1 MAGLPNSSKA
11 LQQWQHLFE
20 EKGVSRTE
28 QARQHLQQMLRL
40 GLPTRKH
47 EDWKYTPLEGLT
59 HSQFIQQCA
68 TISAAQ
74 RDALALQIDA
84 VRLVFVDGRFM
95 PELSDSTQNSG
106 FDVSVRDERQTLA
119 APVHP
124 EVFLHLTESLAQCVT
139 YIQVRRNQRPTR
151 PLLLMHITQGVDSDE
166 LNTAHYRHHLALAE
180 GAEATVIEHYV
191 SLTAAKH
198 FTGARLTMNVA
209 DNAQL
214 RHIKLAFENAS
225 SYHFAHNDLLLATD
239 ASAFSHS
246 FLLGAAVLRHH
257 SSSQLNGE
265 NATLRLNSL
274 AMPVKNEVCD
284 TRTWLEHNK
293 GYCNSRQLHKTI
305 VSDKGRAVFNGL
317 INVAQ
322 HAIKTDGQMTNNNLL
337 LGKLAEVDTKPQL
350 EIYADDVKCSH
361 GATIGRIDD
370 EQMFYLQ
377 SRGIR
382 QQEARHMILYAFAA
396 ELTEAIHDSALKQ
409 QVLARIGQ
417 RLPGAGMTFPVEK
430 VRADFPILQREVN
443 GLPLAYLDSAASAQ
457 KPNQVIDAESAF
469 YRHGYAAVHRGIHTL
484 SAQATESME
493 NVRKQA
499 SRFINARSAEEL
511 VFVRGTTEG
520 INLVANSW
528 GTENIRAGDNI
539 IISEMEHHANIVPWQ
554 MLCERKGAE
563 LRVIPLHPDGTLRL
577 ETLAALFDDRTRLL
591 AITHVSNVLGTEN
604 PLPDMIALARQHGAK
619 VLVDGAQAVMHHA
632 VDVQALDCDFYVF
645 SGHKLYGPTG
655 IGILYVKEALLQE
668 MPPWEGGGS
677 MISTVSL
684 TQGTTWAK
692 APWRFE
698 AGTPNTGGI
707 IGLGAA
713 IDYVTSLGLDK
724 IGDYEQMLMRYAL
737 EQLAQ
742 VPDIT
747 LYGPAQR
754 LGVITFNLGKHHAY
768 DVGSFLDNYGIAVR
782 TGHHCAMPLM
792 AWYGVPA
799 MCRASLAMYNTHE
812 EVDRLVAGLT
822 RIHRLLG

>member
-1 MAGLPNSSKA
+1 
-11 LQQWQHLFE
+11 
-20 EKGVSRTE
+20 
-28 QARQHLQQMLRL
+28 
-40 GLPTRKH
+40 
-47 EDWKYTPLEGLT
+47 
-59 HSQFIQQCA
+59 
-68 TISAAQ
+68 
-74 RDALALQIDA
+74 
-84 VRLVFVDGRFM
+84 
-95 PELSDSTQNSG
+95 
-106 FDVSVRDERQTLA
+106 
-119 APVHP
+119 
-124 EVFLHLTESLAQCVT
+124 
-139 YIQVRRNQRPTR
+139 
-151 PLLLMHITQGVDSDE
+151 
-166 LNTAHYRHHLALAE
+166 
-180 GAEATVIEHYV
+180 
-191 SLTAAKH
+191 
-198 FTGARLTMNVA
+198 
-209 DNAQL
+209 
-214 RHIKLAFENAS
+214 
-225 SYHFAHNDLLLATD
+225 
-239 ASAFSHS
+239 
-246 FLLGAAVLRHH
+246 
-257 SSSQLNGE
+257 
-265 NATLRLNSL
+265 
-274 AMPVKNEVCD
+274 
-284 TRTWLEHNK
+284 
-293 GYCNSRQLHKTI
+293 
-305 VSDKGRAVFNGL
+305 
-317 INVAQ
+317 
-322 HAIKTDGQMTNNNLL
+322 
-337 LGKLAEVDTKPQL
+337 
-350 EIYADDVKCSH
+350 
-361 GATIGRIDD
+361 
-370 EQMFYLQ
+370 
-377 SRGIR
+377 
-382 QQEARHMILYAFAA
+382 
-396 ELTEAIHDSALKQ
+396 
-409 QVLARIGQ
+409 
-417 RLPGAGMTFPVEK
+417 MTFPVEK

-563 LRVIPLHPDGTLRL
+563 LRVIPLYPDGTLRL

-737 EQLAQ
+737 EQLTQ

-754 LGVITFNLGKHHAY
+754 LGVIAFNLGKHHAY

>member
-1 MAGLPNSSKA
+1 
-11 LQQWQHLFE
+11 
-20 EKGVSRTE
+20 
-28 QARQHLQQMLRL
+28 
-40 GLPTRKH
+40 
-47 EDWKYTPLEGLT
+47 
-59 HSQFIQQCA
+59 
-68 TISAAQ
+68 
-74 RDALALQIDA
+74 
-84 VRLVFVDGRFM
+84 
-95 PELSDSTQNSG
+95 
-106 FDVSVRDERQTLA
+106 
-119 APVHP
+119 
-124 EVFLHLTESLAQCVT
+124 
-139 YIQVRRNQRPTR
+139 
-151 PLLLMHITQGVDSDE
+151 
-166 LNTAHYRHHLALAE
+166 
-180 GAEATVIEHYV
+180 
-191 SLTAAKH
+191 
-198 FTGARLTMNVA
+198 
-209 DNAQL
+209 
-214 RHIKLAFENAS
+214 
-225 SYHFAHNDLLLATD
+225 
-239 ASAFSHS
+239 
-246 FLLGAAVLRHH
+246 
-257 SSSQLNGE
+257 
-265 NATLRLNSL
+265 
-274 AMPVKNEVCD
+274 
-284 TRTWLEHNK
+284 
-293 GYCNSRQLHKTI
+293 
-305 VSDKGRAVFNGL
+305 
-317 INVAQ
+317 
-322 HAIKTDGQMTNNNLL
+322 
-337 LGKLAEVDTKPQL
+337 
-350 EIYADDVKCSH
+350 
-361 GATIGRIDD
+361 
-370 EQMFYLQ
+370 
-377 SRGIR
+377 
-382 QQEARHMILYAFAA
+382 
-396 ELTEAIHDSALKQ
+396 
-409 QVLARIGQ
+409 
-417 RLPGAGMTFPVEK
+417 MTFPVEK

-563 LRVIPLHPDGTLRL
+563 LRVIPLYPDGTLRL

-604 PLPDMIALARQHGAK
+604 PLPDMIALARHHGAK

-754 LGVITFNLGKHHAY
+754 LGVIAFNLGKHHAY

>member
-1 MAGLPNSSKA
+1 
-11 LQQWQHLFE
+11 
-20 EKGVSRTE
+20 
-28 QARQHLQQMLRL
+28 
-40 GLPTRKH
+40 
-47 EDWKYTPLEGLT
+47 
-59 HSQFIQQCA
+59 
-68 TISAAQ
+68 
-74 RDALALQIDA
+74 
-84 VRLVFVDGRFM
+84 
-95 PELSDSTQNSG
+95 
-106 FDVSVRDERQTLA
+106 
-119 APVHP
+119 
-124 EVFLHLTESLAQCVT
+124 
-139 YIQVRRNQRPTR
+139 
-151 PLLLMHITQGVDSDE
+151 
-166 LNTAHYRHHLALAE
+166 
-180 GAEATVIEHYV
+180 
-191 SLTAAKH
+191 
-198 FTGARLTMNVA
+198 
-209 DNAQL
+209 
-214 RHIKLAFENAS
+214 
-225 SYHFAHNDLLLATD
+225 
-239 ASAFSHS
+239 
-246 FLLGAAVLRHH
+246 
-257 SSSQLNGE
+257 
-265 NATLRLNSL
+265 
-274 AMPVKNEVCD
+274 
-284 TRTWLEHNK
+284 
-293 GYCNSRQLHKTI
+293 
-305 VSDKGRAVFNGL
+305 
-317 INVAQ
+317 
-322 HAIKTDGQMTNNNLL
+322 
-337 LGKLAEVDTKPQL
+337 
-350 EIYADDVKCSH
+350 
-361 GATIGRIDD
+361 
-370 EQMFYLQ
+370 
-377 SRGIR
+377 
-382 QQEARHMILYAFAA
+382 
-396 ELTEAIHDSALKQ
+396 
-409 QVLARIGQ
+409 
-417 RLPGAGMTFPVEK
+417 MTFPVEK

-554 MLCERKGAE
+554 MQCERKGAE

-754 LGVITFNLGKHHAY
+754 LGVIAFNLGKHHAY